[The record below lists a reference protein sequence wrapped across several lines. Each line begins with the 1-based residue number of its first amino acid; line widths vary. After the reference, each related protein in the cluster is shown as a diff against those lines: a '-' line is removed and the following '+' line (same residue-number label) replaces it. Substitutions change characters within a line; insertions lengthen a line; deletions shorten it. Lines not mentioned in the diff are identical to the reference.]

1 MNKVVSEAEI
11 KIHVPTLSNK
21 LLEKVVKQINDN
33 VEVYT
38 LWKVVNTNALKRI
51 GFSDHGPV
59 HFQIV
64 SNVAL
69 RFARILTKNKIEM
82 SVVRDFGLT
91 NDHAEVVIFL
101 ASILHDVGMSVARD
115 GHEEFSLFIVNNLL
129 REILNFMSIEER
141 TIVISETL
149 HAIISHRD
157 DGKPVTIEAGIVR
170 IADAL
175 DMTKGR
181 SRIPVEQGVI
191 GIHAISAAAINK
203 VDINEGGKVPV
214 QISIEMNNSSGVF
227 QIDDL
232 LKSKIKGSGLEKYI
246 EVKAYIKGGKEDNL
260 IKEFSL

>member
-1 MNKVVSEAEI
+1 MTKVVSEAEI
-11 KIHVPTLSNK
+11 KIHVPTLNNK
-21 LLEKVVKQINDN
+21 LLEKVVKQINSN
-33 VEVYT
+33 KEVYT

-51 GFSDHGPV
+51 GYSDHGPV

-64 SNVAL
+64 SNIAL
-69 RFARILTKNKIEM
+69 RFARILNKRGVEM
-82 SVVRDFGLT
+82 SVVKDFGLT
-91 NDHAEVVIFL
+91 NDYAEVVIFL
-101 ASILHDVGMSVARD
+101 ASILHDTGMSVARE

-129 REILNFMSIEER
+129 REILNFMPIEER

-157 DGKPVTIEAGIVR
+157 NGKPVTVEAGIVR

-181 SRIPVEQGVI
+181 SRIPVEHGEI

-203 VDINEGGKVPV
+203 VEIDEGKKVAV
-214 QISIEMNNSSGVF
+214 QINIEMNNSSGVF

-232 LKSKIKGSGLEKYI
+232 LKSKITGSGLEKYI
-246 EVKAYIKGGKEDNL
+246 EVSAYIKGGKEENL
-260 IKEFSL
+260 IKEFTL